1 MRCIQVTRRRR
12 KSRRRDGWVLTTLM
26 CGDGSAARK
35 ETPEPF
41 LVRFHRHFLGF
52 GGRRGPRWWGMG
64 SCANSGQGC
73 EPGSGPEPGGLRVRV
88 RRPLPNPPPA
98 PASAETPARARPGA
112 LRRRALFLSSLPMAT
127 PPRVLVSEPSG
138 RWPWVRPR
146 PSWPSLW
153 GLDEITATCDK
164 VKRTDPPLRAW
175 RLNCLPRPFRVHMSV

>member
-1 MRCIQVTRRRR
+1 MTDRRRER
-12 KSRRRDGWVLTTLM
+12 RLPSRSLCVFIATSSGLEGAAGRGGGGWGAAQTAGRAANLAPVRSREA
-26 CGDGSAARK
+26 SACACADLSP
-35 ETPEPF
+35 TPPT
-41 LVRFHRHFLGF
+41 
-52 GGRRGPRWWGMG
+52 P
-64 SCANSGQGC
+64 S
-73 EPGSGPEPGGLRVRV
+73 P
-88 RRPLPNPPPA
+88 